1 VILKPRIDIYIASIL
16 GGGFIALIGFASAVA
31 IGLYAGL
38 VPAVFGLLG
47 TSLMAIGVGGLCA
60 RKRQAIIIDS
70 TGITLPTGTVF
81 RPGQSVHIPRD
92 AIATIARDESIRGRL
107 IAIALRTG
115 GKVPIQARNY
125 CELKAFLTHCKAH
138 GLPTA

>member
-1 VILKPRIDIYIASIL
+1 VILKQRIDIYVAMIL
-16 GGGFIALIGFASAVA
+16 AGLFFTLLGFASAFA

-38 VPAVFGLLG
+38 IPAIVGVLGLLWIATAVAALARRRHFTITIDSSG
-47 TSLMAIGVGGLCA
+47 ITVPTGSVFRVGGY
-60 RKRQAIIIDS
+60 
-70 TGITLPTGTVF
+70 
-81 RPGQSVHIPRD
+81 VHIPRE

-125 CELKAFLTHCKAH
+125 CELKAFLAHCKSH

>member
-1 VILKPRIDIYIASIL
+1 MILAGLFFTLL
-16 GGGFIALIGFASAVA
+16 GFGLAFA

-38 VPAVFGLLG
+38 IPAVVGVLGLLWIG
-47 TSLMAIGVGGLCA
+47 TAAAALA
-60 RKRQAIIIDS
+60 RRRHFAIIIDS
-70 TGITLPTGTVF
+70 SGITVPTGSVF
-81 RPGQSVHIPRD
+81 RVGGPVHIPRE

-125 CELKAFLTHCKAH
+125 CELNAFLAHCKSH

>member
-1 VILKPRIDIYIASIL
+1 MTLKPRIDIYVASIL
-16 GGGFIALIGFASAVA
+16 AGAFITLIGFASAVA

-47 TSLMAIGVGGLCA
+47 ISLMAVGVGGLCA
-60 RKRQAIIIDS
+60 RNRQAIIIDS

-125 CELKAFLTHCKAH
+125 CELKAFLAHCKAH

>member
-1 VILKPRIDIYIASIL
+1 VILKPRIDIYVASIL
-16 GGGFIALIGFASAVA
+16 AGGFIALIGFGSAAA

-47 TSLMAIGVGGLCA
+47 LSLSVVGVGGLFS
-60 RKRQAIIIDS
+60 RGRRAIIIDP
-70 TGITLPTGTVF
+70 TGITLPRGNVF
-81 RPGQSVHIPRD
+81 RSGESVHIPRD
-92 AIATIARDESIRGRL
+92 AIATIAKDESIKGRL

-125 CELKAFLTHCKAH
+125 CELKAFLAHCKAH